1 MYPGSSIPDR
11 SDGSLTRTISAKRF
25 RMMVSIGVAG
35 AHVQLVLENSLG
47 FFRDI
52 TQAGPVAQLARAHP

>member
-11 SDGSLTRTISAKRF
+11 SDGSLTRTISALRF
-25 RMMVSIGVAG
+25 RMMVSTGVAG
-35 AHVQLVLENSLG
+35 AHVQLVLENSLDL
-47 FFRDI
+47 RDI

>member
-11 SDGSLTRTISAKRF
+11 SDGSLTRTISALRF

-35 AHVQLVLENSLG
+35 AHVQLVLEFNLD
-47 FFRDI
+47 FRDI